1 MIIVGDGH
9 YEAYLHQLARDLE
22 VLDVVTFTG
31 RVQHDQVARY
41 LSIFQI
47 TPFPRLPLPVC
58 ELISPI
64 KPFESMA
71 MGKACIS
78 SSVAALTEI
87 IEPDVRGLVFDKGD
101 SSDLARQIARYL
113 DDPELRERMGR
124 QAREWVLAERDW
136 SDVTKIADEAY
147 HRLLG

>member
-1 MIIVGDGH
+1 M
-9 YEAYLHQLARDLE
+9 
-22 VLDVVTFTG
+22 LDVVTFTG
-31 RVQHDQVARY
+31 RVPHEEVARY

-71 MGKACIS
+71 MGKAVIS

-87 IEPDVRGLVFDKGD
+87 VEADVRGLVFEKGD
-101 SSDLARQIARYL
+101 ADDLAAKIRTYL
-113 DDPELRERMGR
+113 DDPALRERLGR

-136 SDVTKIADEAY
+136 SDICRIVDGQY
-147 HRLLG
+147 HRLLD

>member
-1 MIIVGDGH
+1 MKRIFGLETEYGI
-9 YEAYLHQLARDLE
+9 AYTAGTTRRLGPE
-22 VLDVVTFTG
+22 E
-31 RVQHDQVARY
+31 VARY

-71 MGKACIS
+71 MGKACIA

-87 IEPDVRGLVFDKGD
+87 VEPDVRGLVFEKGD
-101 SSDLARQIARYL
+101 AEDFARQIARYL

-124 QAREWVLAERDW
+124 QAREWVLSERDW
-136 SDVTKIADEAY
+136 SDVTTIVDEAY